1 MSELEKLDL
10 GSGDPDEERR
20 EKLVEL
26 FPEACE
32 DGKID
37 LEALKRALGDV
48 IDEGDERYTFT
59 WPGKADAIRQSQIP
73 SKATL
78 RPRPEKSVNWDTTK
92 NLYIEGDNLE
102 VLKLLQRA
110 YHGKVK
116 MIYIDP
122 PYNTGHDFVYK
133 DSFGDSVKNYK
144 EQAGLTNQSNAE
156 TSGRFHS
163 AWCSMMYP
171 RLKLARELLSDDGV
185 IIASIDESERL
196 DLQAILNETFGENNF
211 AGEIVWKNSSKNDSA
226 YVSMQHEYLLLFVKD
241 KGVNAGEWVQR
252 KDGLQE
258 IYSAFDGFRQRY
270 GNDWKAIHAAALDW
284 YKQFPPSS
292 PVYGS
297 KHYSWMDERGVYFPD
312 NISGPNDGQYVYDV
326 VHPVTGKVCKAPGR
340 GWFCPKDEM
349 KRRISENLI
358 HFGDDETTVPNLKT
372 YLRNTEN
379 QSLPSILYKDGR
391 VASKKLA
398 KMFGAKVFSNP
409 KDDEVISQLMTALGV
424 SNDDVVLDFFSGSGT
439 TAESAMRANETSGSR
454 IEWLLVQLPENLDE
468 NLKTATGSS
477 KKIVANAISYLDNEG
492 KPHLLTELAEDRIVL
507 AGKIIAAEVEKAN
520 LQPSFDE
527 EPKKIPDVGFRV
539 LSLDESCFDESDG
552 TQLLDSVIKEDRS
565 DQDVIMEV
573 MLKWGLEPTLPVE
586 QVEAAGYPCWSVAN
600 GELVCCMAEGLSVKA
615 LEAIAAISPR
625 RVLILDRVLDDSLKL
640 NASYIFGKGTPE
652 GDEIEL
658 RTV

>member
-10 GSGDPDEERR
+10 GSGDPDMERR

-37 LEALKRALGDV
+37 LGALTRALGDV
-48 IDEGDERYTFT
+48 VEDGDERYAFT
-59 WPGKADAIRQSQIP
+59 WPGKTDSIRQSQIP

-78 RPRPEKSVNWDTTK
+78 RPCLEKSVGWDTTR

-133 DSFGDSVKNYK
+133 DSFGDSVENYK
-144 EQAGLTNQSNAE
+144 EQAGLSGQSNAE

-185 IIASIDESERL
+185 IFISIDDNEVGNLRKICEEIFEESNFLANLVWEKKYTVANDAKYFSANHDHILVFARQINSFVIGKLPRTEKMNEAYKNPDGHPKGPWKATPLHAKSGSASSAGFSYTFKNGVVYSPPAGTYPRYSAATLSQL
-196 DLQAILNETFGENNF
+196 DDDDEIWFGSDGLATPSRKTFLSELNSLGVVPRTIIPFSEGGHN
-211 AGEIVWKNSSKNDSA
+211 
-226 YVSMQHEYLLLFVKD
+226 HEAVDEVKLLFGDNLFSDPKPTRLI
-241 KGVNAGEWVQR
+241 QLLTR
-252 KDGLQE
+252 
-258 IYSAFDGFRQRY
+258 I
-270 GNDWKAIHAAALDW
+270 GN
-284 YKQFPPSS
+284 
-292 PVYGS
+292 V
-297 KHYSWMDERGVYFPD
+297 
-312 NISGPNDGQYVYDV
+312 
-326 VHPVTGKVCKAPGR
+326 
-340 GWFCPKDEM
+340 
-349 KRRISENLI
+349 
-358 HFGDDETTVPNLKT
+358 GD
-372 YLRNTEN
+372 
-379 QSLPSILYKDGR
+379 QSL
-391 VASKKLA
+391 
-398 KMFGAKVFSNP
+398 
-409 KDDEVISQLMTALGV
+409 
-424 SNDDVVLDFFSGSGT
+424 VLDFFSGSAT
-439 TAESAMRANETSGSR
+439 TADAVMRQNLSDGKSR
-454 IEWLLVQLPENLDE
+454 RFILVQLPEGCP
-468 NLKTATGSS
+468 KGSEAAKAGYDTLCDVGEERIRRAG
-477 KKIVANAISYLDNEG
+477 KKITSEFDE
-492 KPHLLTELAEDRIVL
+492 
-507 AGKIIAAEVEKAN
+507 AN

-527 EPKKIPDVGFRV
+527 EPKIAPDVGFRV
-539 LSLDESCFDESDG
+539 LSLDESCFGESDG
-552 TQLLDSVIKEDRS
+552 TQLFDSVIKEDRS

-586 QVEAAGYPCWSVAN
+586 RVEAAGYPCWSVAK
-600 GELVCCMAEGLSVKA
+600 GELVCCMAEGLSMGA
-615 LEAIAAISPR
+615 LEAIAAMSPR